1 MNHEA
6 FLTVEPVFTG
16 SELAEFLAR
25 RGVAHPVEEAR
36 RLQERWVWAGRV
48 VAVRPDLFAVV
59 ADGID
64 PARFQPMPDLVS
76 TKMAPDAVVSHH
88 SALDFWGISYSMWF
102 DAVYSATEPAPPL
115 AFRAMCYRGVRFPQR
130 LIDSGDQHFGVVT
143 RTYADGTVRVTTMER
158 TLVDVLADPDYGGSW
173 DEIYQSVTRADQI
186 DVETVAA
193 YCQLR
198 DGSPAL
204 RAKVGFFLDQHR
216 DLWGITNCD
225 LDQFRPSGPRAQ
237 KFVFDTFDR
246 KRTHYVEEWNLV
258 VPVEVIERQW
268 ELVF

>member
-1 MNHEA
+1 
-6 FLTVEPVFTG
+6 
-16 SELAEFLAR
+16 
-25 RGVAHPVEEAR
+25 
-36 RLQERWVWAGRV
+36 V
-48 VAVRPDLFAVV
+48 VAVRAGLFAVV

-76 TKMAPDAVVSHH
+76 TKMTPDAVVSHH

-102 DAVYSATEPAPPL
+102 DAVYSATHPQAPL

-143 RTYADGTVRVTTMER
+143 RTYADGVVRVTGMER

-186 DVETVAA
+186 DVEAVAA

-198 DGSPAL
+198 DGGPAL

-216 DLWGITNCD
+216 ELWGIDHSD
-225 LDQFRPSGPRAQ
+225 LDQFRPQDPAPA
-237 KFVFDTFDR
+237 VHLDPAPIEL
-246 KRTHYVEEWNLV
+246 THYVEEWNLV
-258 VPVEVIERQW
+258 VPVEVVERQW

>member
-1 MNHEA
+1 MDHEK
-6 FLTVEPVFTG
+6 FLAVEPVFTN
-16 SELAEFLAR
+16 SELAEFLADC
-25 RGVAHPVEEAR
+25 GESDPFHAAR
-36 RLQERWVWAGRV
+36 CLEGRWVRAGRV
-48 VAVRPDLFAVV
+48 VVVRPGLFAVV

-76 TKMAPDAVVSHH
+76 TKMTPDAVVSHH

-102 DAVYSATEPAPPL
+102 DAVYSATHPQAPL

-143 RTYADGTVRVTTMER
+143 RTYADGVVRVTGMER

-186 DVETVAA
+186 DVEAVAA

-204 RAKVGFFLDQHR
+204 RAKVGFFLEQHR
-216 DLWGITNCD
+216 ELWGISASD
-225 LDQFRPSGPRAQ
+225 LDQFRPQDPAPA
-237 KFVFDTFDR
+237 VHLDPAPIEL
-246 KRTHYVEEWNLV
+246 THYVKEWNLV
-258 VPVEVIERQW
+258 VPVEVVERQW